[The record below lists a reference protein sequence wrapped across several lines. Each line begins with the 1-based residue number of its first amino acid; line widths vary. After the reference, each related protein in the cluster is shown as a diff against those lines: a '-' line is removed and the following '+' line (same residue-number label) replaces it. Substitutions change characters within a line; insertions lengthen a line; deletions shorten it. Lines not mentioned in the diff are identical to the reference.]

1 MLHYDPAHRIR
12 VAEIARHPWITQ
24 PVMNMTRL
32 TEQIERNIE
41 KNKKKSDSPNQ
52 KLRSMVN
59 KGLLTKIKKY
69 SNPAPKK
76 KSSKQTNSLAR
87 STQHLPLSSRHLFN
101 DDDIDQSDMAM
112 ETSGREKFIR

>member
-12 VAEIARHPWITQ
+12 VADIARHPWITQ

-52 KLRSMVN
+52 KLRSMAN
-59 KGLLTKIKKY
+59 KGLLTKINKY
-69 SNPAPKK
+69 SNPTPKK
-76 KSSKQTNSLAR
+76 KKNSLVR
-87 STQHLPLSSRHLFN
+87 ST
-101 DDDIDQSDMAM
+101 
-112 ETSGREKFIR
+112 